1 MSTILCRTVPFVG
14 DTPDGQH
21 TTLVLDKLKIRASEK
36 PNSATFKLIA
46 KSINLDEIA
55 EQFPPAIAVDL
66 IKEQYEVCMNY
77 IFGHPVW
84 ESFRKGEDLN
94 SLRAYILETR
104 HYLFAAASRMSTGL
118 SACWHFGPLSF
129 VLSEHLVEEADHA
142 IFFENALVTLG
153 CPIENIKAAKPTP
166 VTSEWIFLMRSISA
180 RDPLVSAVCSGLME
194 FSAGDRE
201 AVRGWHQMLIEKKI
215 LSAETVNKFYEHVK
229 LDIELGHGECWI
241 EALQS
246 RRFITGEQLAECLNA
261 VCLVAEMLY
270 RWFESLHHSSSGR
283 IVALMPQ
290 INNSSVKQP
299 AIDNYFNGLPVLPST
314 LYDQAAHGEHFSLN
328 STVKDILA
336 IAYHYEIVDSNSA
349 SGERMNVLVQEAMN
363 VQKKLAAP
371 EFIFSDYE
379 TLEHS
384 VKGWLCSIDGH
395 LLWKEMIDKSQLSLI
410 YGWLIENHYYLSTA
424 YHHCSS
430 AIASCPYSDI
440 RDEFIKHLKEELSHA
455 DMLEKELKKIK
466 NVIPVRLHRP
476 LPTTLAFTGFL
487 RELASYDWKAYCLAL
502 AYLQFSLKPG
512 EHKHSRFY
520 QSITKKNPQLKSLL
534 SSIQKHDLID
544 DVMGHEND
552 MKKILELLSDKNL
565 ITAEVVARASLIAQL
580 CWSFLDGIREHYKKG
595 LVAVN
600 QRLGWSSN
608 GAAWN

>member
-1 MSTILCRTVPFVG
+1 MNTLLNRTVPFIG
-14 DTPDGQH
+14 DTTEEQH
-21 TTLVLDKLKIRASEK
+21 ATLLVDHLKIKVSGKSNA
-36 PNSATFKLIA
+36 AAFKLLT

-55 EQFPPAIAVDL
+55 EQFPPSIAVEL

-153 CPIENIKAAKPTP
+153 CPLETIKAAKPTP
-166 VTSEWIFLMRSISA
+166 VTNEWIFLMRSVSA

-194 FSAGDRE
+194 FSAGNRE
-201 AVRGWHQMLIEKKI
+201 AVKGWHQMLIEKEI

-246 RRFITGEQLAECLNA
+246 RRFISGEQLAECLNA

-283 IVALMPQ
+283 IATLMPQ
-290 INNSSVKQP
+290 ISSSMLKHP
-299 AIDNYFNGLPVLPST
+299 TIDTYFHGLPVLPSS
-314 LYDQAAHGEHFSLN
+314 LYNQAAHGEHTSLN
-328 STVKDILA
+328 SNVKDVLA
-336 IAYHYEIVDSNSA
+336 IAYHFEISDTDSISEDSSTELIKEA
-349 SGERMNVLVQEAMN
+349 SNI
-363 VQKKLAAP
+363 QKKLAAP

-379 TLEHS
+379 TLEQS
-384 VKGWLCSIDGH
+384 IKGWLRSIDGH
-395 LLWKEMIDKSQLSLI
+395 LLWKEMIDQPQLSLI
-410 YGWLIENHYYLSTA
+410 YGWLIENQYYLSTA

-430 AIASCPYSDI
+430 AIASCPYADI

-455 DMLEKELKKIK
+455 DILEKELRKIK
-466 NVIPVRLHRP
+466 NVIPPRLHRP

-487 RELASYDWKAYCLAL
+487 RELACYDWKAYCIAL

-512 EHKHSRFY
+512 DLKHDRFY
-520 QSITKKNPQLKSLL
+520 QSISKKSPQLKSLL

-544 DVMGHEND
+544 HVMGHEND
-552 MKKILELLSDKNL
+552 MKKILELLLDKKL
-565 ITAEVVARASLIAQL
+565 ITSEVVARASQIAQL